1 MDKGNKF
8 FVGVAVGNGNYEKRT
23 ESTIKY
29 FVVSDK
35 CKKLQVVHK

>member
-1 MDKGNKF
+1 MGKGKF
-8 FVGVAVGNGNYEKRT
+8 FVGVGYNCDYERKQP

-35 CKKLQVVHK
+35 CRKLEVVRK

>member
-1 MDKGNKF
+1 MGKGNNF

-29 FVVSDK
+29 FVVLDK
-35 CKKLQVVHK
+35 CRKLEVVHK